1 MKMRI
6 ATLGLAI
13 ASLSLFSCGETK
25 VAETTTVQDDTMFQ
39 IDAETVSLKWVAYK
53 TTEKVGVGGEF
64 GKINVKEYQLS
75 ESKEGALDG
84 VSFSVPV
91 SSLFTGNKDRDW
103 KLVNLFFGV
112 MDNTEFIKGTFHQ
125 GEGDAEKG
133 AGKLDLEMNGTTTV
147 LPYDYTVAN
156 DSLFISATMD
166 VLNWNGQEA
175 MDSLNVACYDLHK
188 GKDGVSKTWSEV
200 DIKASVAIVRK

>member
-1 MKMRI
+1 MRI
-6 ATLGLAI
+6 ATIGLTI
-13 ASLSLFSCGETK
+13 AALSLLSCGQTK
-25 VAETTTVQDDTMFQ
+25 EAETTTTPDDTMYQ
-39 IDAETVSLKWVAYK
+39 IDTETVSLKWVAYK
-53 TTEKVGVGGEF
+53 TTDKVGVGGEF

-75 ESKEGALDG
+75 ESKDGALDG

-125 GEGDAEKG
+125 GQEGTG
-133 AGKLDLEMNGTTTV
+133 NLDLEMNGTSTK
-147 LPYDYTVAN
+147 LPYEYTVAN
-156 DSLFISATMD
+156 DSIFISATMD

-200 DIKASVAIVRK
+200 DIKASVAIARK

>member
-1 MKMRI
+1 MRVLTI
-6 ATLGLAI
+6 GLVLAGI
-13 ASLSLFSCGETK
+13 TLFSCGESTQPESQ
-25 VAETTTVQDDTMFQ
+25 VVDDSSMYQ
-39 IDAETVSLKWVAYK
+39 IDLETVSLKWVAYK

-64 GKINVKEYQLS
+64 GKINIKEYQLA

-103 KLVNLFFGV
+103 KLINLFFGV

-125 GEGDAEKG
+125 GENGE
-133 AGKLDLEMNGTTTV
+133 GKLELEMNGTSSE
-147 LPYDYTVAN
+147 LPYNYSLKN
-156 DSLFISATMD
+156 DSIFITATMD

-200 DIKASVAIVRK
+200 DINASVALQRK